1 MGDGAGALAGVRVID
16 LTRILAGPYCTQ
28 MLGDHGADV
37 IKVEALGGDETRRWG
52 PPFSA
57 DGTSAYFRGVNRN
70 KRSLALDLS
79 KDGGRVVLLRLLE
92 KADVLLENFKAGQME
107 KWGLGYEPSLRSRF
121 PRLIYGQITGYG
133 VEGPLAG
140 RPGFD
145 AVAQVMSGLA
155 SINGPVQG
163 SPVRVGTPI
172 SDLATAFYATNGI
185 LMALYE
191 RVRSDLG
198 QKVDVSLLDCS
209 VSLLHPHAAN
219 YFMTGEAPTRIGNAH
234 PNIAPYEMFE
244 TANGFIFVAAGT
256 NEQFERLVTYLGKP
270 KLAADPRFLDNA
282 TRKANE
288 ESLMAELSPLFVKK
302 DATLL
307 AEELLM
313 DGVPAGAV
321 LEVPQVLDHPQV
333 RARGMVLEDGE
344 YQGIGVPVKMGRT
357 PGYPRMSPPK
367 LGEHVNDILL
377 EAGFDEAEIESLV
390 RTSTVGDMVF
400 SGRAPEQ

>member
-1 MGDGAGALAGVRVID
+1 MGDSAGALAGVRVID

-79 KDGGRVVLLRLLE
+79 GDGGRAVLLRLLE
-92 KADVLLENFKAGQME
+92 NADVLLENFKAGQME
-107 KWGLGYEPSLRSRF
+107 KWDLG
-121 PRLIYGQITGYG
+121 
-133 VEGPLAG
+133 GPLAG

-155 SINGPVQG
+155 SINGRAHG

-172 SDLATAFYATNGI
+172 SDLATALYATNGI

-191 RVRSDLG
+191 RARSDLG

-219 YFMTGEAPTRIGNAH
+219 YFMTGEPPARMGNAH

-244 TANGFIFVAAGT
+244 TANGFIFIAAGT
-256 NEQFERLVTYLGKP
+256 NQQFERLVTYLGKP
-270 KLAADPRFLDNA
+270 KLAVDPRFLDNA
-282 TRKANE
+282 TRKVNE
-288 ESLMAELSPLFVKK
+288 ESLMAELSPLFIKK
-302 DATLL
+302 DAALL
-307 AEELLM
+307 AEELLA

-357 PGYPRMSPPK
+357 PGYPRMLPPK

-377 EAGFDEAEIESLV
+377 EAGYDEAEIESFV
-390 RTSTVGDMVF
+390 RTSTVGNMVF
-400 SGRAPEQ
+400 SGRASEE